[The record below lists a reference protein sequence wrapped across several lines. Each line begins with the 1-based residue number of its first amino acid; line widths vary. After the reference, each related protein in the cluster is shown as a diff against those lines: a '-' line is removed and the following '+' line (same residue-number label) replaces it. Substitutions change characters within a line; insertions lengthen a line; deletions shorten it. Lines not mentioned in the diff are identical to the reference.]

1 MIEELGAN
9 MPPIQT
15 QTPLVGVNTVAPA
28 PSSVDEGPAPD
39 DMSPEEPVVIPNPV
53 ATAFAEDTA
62 IRAAEDA
69 AAAKTIAALDA
80 DPAPDDMQPEPT
92 DVGILNK
99 IGEVIVNPLDASRT
113 AFGAVTSWMVPK
125 EFTPGYRSFTDIGS
139 VDKIPPAEVVNNLRR
154 HQSDPDVVS
163 LFDEEF
169 GPGSAKRYLSLPS
182 ESHMFNLWLYRD
194 DPEVVKEF
202 DRVYGGTSALALRLM
217 DPARSRYTKAQDKR
231 ELIEVLALGQ
241 RTIGGRTGVVKET
254 IDAATTGAAKA
265 GQELVRS
272 GMWLA
277 DLLAGGDSNVSKQID
292 FGAGS
297 NVGTQNPMINDMI
310 TGVSQFLAGRV
321 AIGGKAGGFAKEL
334 GIGALVDAFAFNPDD
349 PNLGDLF
356 KRFGLPAPT
365 AADFES
371 EMAKR
376 ALNAGYGAAAG
387 VVLAG
392 AFKALGGLFR
402 SKTPQ
407 EAAKHIEE
415 FRAKVKEA
423 QEAPV
428 KPVEAPVGPKA
439 TEVPPVAKPGSEVPL
454 EAPRALP
461 EVKAADTASMPQRD
475 ALKAI
480 ITDTPPGAV
489 AYDNALKGATSDGF
503 VPNSVIRIL
512 DDMPK
517 FETLTIKQMDEAV
530 SDVFDRWL
538 NVAGKS
544 VDEIMDVFNAPAILD
559 YVPKIQQLA
568 IATYRQGLRN
578 LTAAKEALDAAKALK
593 VTNADKLDEL
603 VAAQD
608 MATKLLEKYSKV
620 NDAASLFSGRNLALR
635 QTSENVRKALRQP
648 IEDAMK
654 RGATPDEIADLAM
667 RVERTINKESLNRA
681 LRQLAAI
688 NKQIEEAVSP
698 SQVEKLLVKKT
709 ELEKALERI
718 QTTMTKEATT
728 AFSAG
733 LQKVGSIGRQIVKDV
748 ITFTTNAMLSGLGTL
763 KRNVLGGLAHRA
775 AMNVSTF
782 LGQVTKELT
791 LANIATLRLGKI
803 AQGGAEGIRMYRM
816 LRDARSF
823 GLRAGTDS
831 AYKTFKSAL
840 SDAAASSWR
849 NTPGM
854 TRSIMDTAGSGI
866 NAGNY
871 GLKDDS
877 VLGRVINVFGKAVDL
892 QTLGMR
898 FSDEAMTNIYNISAR
913 AEYSAFEFAEKALKR
928 AELVQAKLRDP
939 NLRPK
944 TVARLKDE
952 LRTLKGS
959 KATVD
964 GLTLKEFVERDVL
977 ASKDKLGRW
986 IHEKSAERAEYILL
1000 KNDLNG
1006 VWKKAEI
1013 AVNSVPE
1020 ARILVPFFRSPVQG
1034 FLRGFE
1040 YVPVIRNIPGISQ
1053 FRNQLKSADPLV
1065 AAEARGKMFLGYGIM
1080 LGIWQMYENDMVGEF
1095 IGAGEREK
1103 RQAKQAAGG
1112 LQPNYVD
1119 IGGGRVID
1127 TTGLD
1132 PVSIPFALVGAL
1144 HGSIKR
1150 MERDRMIE
1158 AERQATG
1165 LKNQSLLGPIAD
1177 HTPDAYQTAG
1187 AFAGAIAAALGVAAV
1202 NNPAFTGVKDIV
1214 DLAGA
1219 MFGED
1224 KANALKDQSA
1234 KQKALSRI
1242 LRNQAGKFVPA
1253 LYKSIRDYNDPQLY
1267 EQTYALS
1274 ELLDAFKNEASLNR
1288 EDMSMKYDAMGYPI
1302 QRATDPRGLRGP
1314 LNTMRPTSEDP
1325 KVLEVRQALYDLGKL
1340 SGKGF
1345 VIFNDQV
1352 PDKFLRAAGTD
1363 LRRLDSTEKR
1373 HVIDTFAKE
1382 LRKTG
1387 LMDALHKALVV
1398 EKDKL
1403 KENGLGLGGPVKS
1416 ARLEAVR
1423 KLITKA
1429 REQAWAATLKKEG
1442 LLEEGTGVIP
1452 GGNKK
1457 LQEER
1462 SYGASAILRDELN

>member
-39 DMSPEEPVVIPNPV
+39 NMQPEPSVPNPV
-53 ATAFAEDTA
+53 AEAFTEDQA
-62 IRAAEDA
+62 IRQKEADIVNQLDKKPTPKDIATINSVGEALVNPIDA
-69 AAAKTIAALDA
+69 A
-80 DPAPDDMQPEPT
+80 
-92 DVGILNK
+92 
-99 IGEVIVNPLDASRT
+99 RT
-113 AFGAVTSWMVPK
+113 AFDAATSWMVPK

-139 VDKIPPAEVVNNLRR
+139 IDRIPPENVVNNLRKY
-154 HQSDPDVVS
+154 QSDPEVLS
-163 LFDEEF
+163 LFDQEF

-182 ESHMFNLWLYRD
+182 ESHMFNLWLHRN

-202 DRVYGGTSALALRLM
+202 DRVYGGTSNLVLRIM
-217 DPARSRYTKAQDKR
+217 DPARSRYTKAQDKK

-241 RTIGGRTGVVKET
+241 KLVGGRTGVVKET
-254 IDAATTGAAKA
+254 IDAVTTGTAKA
-265 GQELVRS
+265 GQEIVRS
-272 GMWLA
+272 GMWIA
-277 DLLAGGDSNVSKQID
+277 DLLAGGDSNVAKQID

-297 NVGTQNPMINDMI
+297 NVGTRNPMINDMI
-310 TGVSQFLAGRV
+310 TGVSQFLAGRA

-365 AADFES
+365 SADFES

-387 VVLAG
+387 IVVAG
-392 AFKALGGLFR
+392 AFKAIGGLFR

-407 EAAKHIEE
+407 EAAKHIED
-415 FRAKVKEA
+415 FRAKVKGA

-439 TEVPPVAKPGSEVPL
+439 TEVPPGAKPGSQALP

-461 EVKAADTASMPQRD
+461 DPTEVRVADTAGMPQRD
-475 ALKAI
+475 ALKAL

-489 AYDNALKGATSDGF
+489 AYDNAIKGTASNGY

-517 FETLTIKQMDEAV
+517 FETLSIKQMDEAV

-538 NVAGKS
+538 NVVGKS

-593 VTNADKLDEL
+593 VTNAAKLDEL
-603 VAAQD
+603 ATAQATAA
-608 MATKLLEKYSKV
+608 KLLEKYSKV

-667 RVERTINKESLNRA
+667 RVEKTLNKEGLNRA
-681 LRQLAAI
+681 LRQLAAV
-688 NKQIEEAVSP
+688 NKQIDEAVSP
-698 SQVEKLLVKKT
+698 SQVEKLLVKKA
-709 ELEKALERI
+709 ELEKALEGI

-728 AFSAG
+728 SFSAG
-733 LQKVGSIGRQIVKDV
+733 LQKVGSIGRQVVRDV
-748 ITFTTNAMLSGLGTL
+748 ITFTTNAMLSGPGTTL
-763 KRNVLGGLAHRA
+763 RNIIGGLAHRT

-782 LGQVTKELT
+782 SGLVTKELT

-803 AQGGAEGIRMYRM
+803 AQGGAEGLRMYRM

-831 AYKTFKSAL
+831 AYKTFKGAL
-840 SDAAASSWR
+840 SDAAVSSWK
-849 NTPGM
+849 NTPGQA
-854 TRSIMDTAGSGI
+854 RSIMDTAGSRI

-871 GLKDDS
+871 GLKNDS
-877 VLGRVINVFGKAVDL
+877 VLGRVINVFGKTVDL

-898 FSDEAMTNIYNISAR
+898 FSDEAMNNIYNISAR
-913 AEYSAFEFAEKALKR
+913 AEYSTFEFAEKALKR

-939 NLRPK
+939 TLSPE

-952 LRTLKGS
+952 LRTLRGS

-977 ASKDKLGRW
+977 ASRDNLGRW
-986 IHEKSAERAEYILL
+986 VHEKSAERAEYILL
-1000 KNDLNG
+1000 KNDLEG

-1013 AVNSVPE
+1013 AINSVPE
-1020 ARILVPFFRSPVQG
+1020 ARILMPFFRSPVQG

-1040 YVPVIRNIPGISQ
+1040 YVPVLRNIPGLSQ

-1144 HGSIKR
+1144 HSSIKR

-1165 LKNQSLLGPIAD
+1165 MKNQSLLGPIAD

-1187 AFAGAIAAALGVAAV
+1187 AFAAAIAGALGVAAV

-1234 KQKALSRI
+1234 KQKAMARI

-1302 QRATDPRGLRGP
+1302 QRAIDPRGLRGP
-1314 LNTMRPTSEDP
+1314 LNTMSPTSDNP

-1382 LRKTG
+1382 LQKTG
-1387 LMDALHKALVV
+1387 LMDALHQALVV

>member
-28 PSSVDEGPAPD
+28 PSSVDEGPAPN
-39 DMSPEEPVVIPNPV
+39 DMSPPEPVAPAVNPV
-53 ATAFAEDTA
+53 AAAFEEDTT
-62 IRAAEDA
+62 IRADEAN
-69 AAAKTIAALDA
+69 TIAALNA
-80 DPAPDDMQPEPT
+80 APAPDDIQPAPT
-92 DVGILNK
+92 DVGIMNK

-113 AFGAVTSWMVPK
+113 AFGAAISWMVPK
-125 EFTPGYRSFTDIGS
+125 EFTPGYRSFTEVGS
-139 VDKIPPAEVVNNLRR
+139 LDRLPPAEVVNNLRR

-169 GPGSAKRYLSLPS
+169 GQGSAKRYLSLPS
-182 ESHMFNLWLYRD
+182 ESHMFNLWLYRN
-194 DPEVVKEF
+194 DPEVVKLF
-202 DRVYGGTSALALRLM
+202 DQTYGNTSALALRLM
-217 DPARSRYTKAQDKR
+217 DPARSEYTKAQDKKTYI
-231 ELIEVLALGQ
+231 ELLALGQ
-241 RTIGGRTGVVKET
+241 RTIGGRTGVVEET
-254 IDAATTGAAKA
+254 VAAATSGAGRAS
-265 GQELVRS
+265 QELLRS

-277 DLLAGGDSNVSKQID
+277 DLLTGSGSDVAKQIN
-292 FGAGS
+292 FKAGS

-310 TGVSQFLAGRV
+310 TGVSQFLAGRA

-387 VVLAG
+387 IVVAG
-392 AFKALGGLFR
+392 AFKAMGGLFR

-407 EAAKHIEE
+407 EAAKHIDD

-423 QEAPV
+423 QGAPV

-439 TEVPPVAKPGSEVPL
+439 TEGPPGAKPGSQALP

-461 EVKAADTASMPQRD
+461 EVRVADTAGMPQRD

-489 AYDNALKGATSDGF
+489 AYDNAIKGTASNGY

-517 FETLTIKQMDEAV
+517 FETLSIKQMDEAV

-538 NVAGKS
+538 NVVGKS

-603 VAAQD
+603 AAAQD
-608 MATKLLEKYSKV
+608 TAAKLLEKYSKV
-620 NDAASLFSGRNLALR
+620 NEAASLFSGRNLAIRNTVL
-635 QTSENVRKALRQP
+635 NVRKDLRRDL
-648 IEDAMK
+648 EDAMK
-654 RGATPDEIADLAM
+654 RGATEDEIADLAM
-667 RVERTINKESLNRA
+667 QVEKTLNKEALNRA
-681 LRQLAAI
+681 LRQLAAV

-698 SQVEKLLVKKT
+698 SQVEKLLAKKAL
-709 ELEKALERI
+709 LEKELKGIEK
-718 QTTMTKEATT
+718 TLTKEAK
-728 AFSAG
+728 ASIGKG
-733 LQKVGSIGRQIVKDV
+733 LQRIVAIGRQIVRDV
-748 ITFTTNAMLSGLGTL
+748 ITYTTNAMLSGLGTL
-763 KRNVLGGLAHRA
+763 QRNVLGGVIHRT
-775 AMNVSTF
+775 AMNISTF
-782 LGQVTKELT
+782 SGLVTKELT

-803 AQGGAEGIRMYRM
+803 AQGGAEGLRMYRM

-831 AYKTFKSAL
+831 AYKTFKNAL
-840 SDAAASSWR
+840 SDAAVSSWK
-849 NTPGM
+849 NTPGQ
-854 TRSIMDTAGSGI
+854 TRSIMDTAGSRI

-892 QTLGMR
+892 QTFGMR
-898 FSDEAMTNIYNISAR
+898 FSDEVMTNIFNISAR

-939 NLRPK
+939 NLRPE

-977 ASKDKLGRW
+977 ASKNNLGRW
-986 IHEKSAERAEYILL
+986 VHEKSAERAEYILL
-1000 KNDLNG
+1000 KNDLEGN
-1006 VWKKAEI
+1006 WKKAEI
-1013 AVNSVPE
+1013 AINRVPE
-1020 ARILVPFFRSPVQG
+1020 ARIMVPFFRSPVQG

-1040 YVPVIRNIPGISQ
+1040 YVPVLRNIPGLSR

-1080 LGIWQMYENDMVGEF
+1080 MGIWQMYENDMVGEF

-1234 KQKALSRI
+1234 KQKALARI

-1253 LYKSIRDYNDPQLY
+1253 LYKGIRDFNDPQLY

-1274 ELLDAFKNEASLNR
+1274 ELLEAFKNEASLNR

-1302 QRATDPRGLRGP
+1302 QRAIDPRGLRGP
-1314 LNTMRPTSEDP
+1314 LNTMRPTSDNP
-1325 KVLEVRQALYDLGKL
+1325 KVIEVRQALYDLGKL

-1382 LRKTG
+1382 LQKTG
-1387 LMDALHKALVV
+1387 LMDALHQALVV

>member
-15 QTPLVGVNTVAPA
+15 QTPLVGVNTVVPA
-28 PSSVDEGPAPD
+28 PSSVDGGPPPNTIQ
-39 DMSPEEPVVIPNPV
+39 PEPSTPNPV
-53 ATAFAEDTA
+53 AEAFTEDKA
-62 IRAAEDA
+62 IRQQEDD
-69 AAAKTIAALDA
+69 IINQLDQEP
-80 DPAPDDMQPEPT
+80 DPDAIQEDPSPPT
-92 DVGILNK
+92 LNAV
-99 IGEVIVNPLDASRT
+99 GEVLVNPLDAAQT
-113 AFGAVTSWMVPK
+113 AFDAATSWMVPK

-139 VDKIPPAEVVNNLRR
+139 LDKIPPENVVNNLRT
-154 HQSDPDVVS
+154 HQSDPEVVE
-163 LFDEEF
+163 LFDKEF
-169 GPGSAKRYLSLPS
+169 GPGSSKRYLSLPS
-182 ESHMFNLWLYRD
+182 ESHMFNLWLSRN
-194 DPEVVKEF
+194 DPDVVKEF
-202 DRVYGGTSALALRLM
+202 DKIYGGTSALALRLM
-217 DPARSRYTKAQDKR
+217 DPARSEYTKAQDKQ
-231 ELIEVLALGQ
+231 ELIKVLALGQ

-254 IDAATTGAAKA
+254 IDAVTTGSAKT
-265 GQELVRS
+265 GQEIVRF
-272 GMWLA
+272 GMSIA

-297 NVGTQNPMINDMI
+297 NVGTQYPAINDMI
-310 TGVSQFLAGRV
+310 TTISQALTGRV
-321 AIGGKAGGFAKEL
+321 AIGGKAGGFIKEL
-334 GIGALVDAFAFNPDD
+334 GIGALVDGIAFNPDD

-356 KRFGLPAPT
+356 KRAGLPAPT

-376 ALNAGYGAAAG
+376 ALNAGYGAVAG
-387 VVLAG
+387 TVVAG

-407 EAAKHIEE
+407 EAAKHIDD
-415 FRAKVKEA
+415 FRAKVKGA

-439 TEVPPVAKPGSEVPL
+439 VEVPPGAKPGSQALP
-454 EAPRALP
+454 EAPKALP
-461 EVKAADTASMPQRD
+461 EVRAADTAGMPQRD

-489 AYDNALKGATSDGF
+489 AYDNAIKGAASDGF

-517 FETLTIKQMDEAV
+517 FETLSIKQMDEAV

-568 IATYRQGLRN
+568 IATYRQGVRN
-578 LTAAKEALDAAKALK
+578 LTAAKEALDAAKDLK
-593 VTNADKLDEL
+593 VTNADKLTEL
-603 VAAQD
+603 DTAQD
-608 MATKLLEKYSKV
+608 MAAKLLEKYSKV
-620 NDAASLFSGRNLALR
+620 NEAASLFSGRNLALR

-667 RVERTINKESLNRA
+667 RVESTLNKEGLHRV
-681 LRQLAAI
+681 LRQINSI
-688 NKQIEEAVSP
+688 NKQIDEAVSS
-698 SQVEKLLVKKT
+698 SQVEKLLVKKA
-709 ELEKALERI
+709 ELEKTLESI
-718 QTTMTKEATT
+718 QNTMTKEATT
-728 AFSAG
+728 SFSAG
-733 LQKVGSIGRQIVKDV
+733 LQKVGSIIRQVIKDV
-748 ITFTTNAMLSGLGTL
+748 ITLTTNAMLSGLGTI
-763 KRNVLGGLAHRA
+763 KRNVLGGVIHRTA
-775 AMNVSTF
+775 VNVSTF

-791 LANIATLRLGKI
+791 LTNLATLQLNKI
-803 AQGGAEGIRMYRM
+803 AQGGVEGFNMYRM
-816 LRDARSF
+816 LRDARSY
-823 GLRAGTDS
+823 GIRAGTDS
-831 AYKTFKSAL
+831 AYKTFKGAL
-840 SDAAASSWR
+840 KDAAVASWK
-849 NTPGM
+849 NTPGQA
-854 TRSIMDTAGSGI
+854 RSIMDTANIRI

-871 GLKDDS
+871 GLKDDNA
-877 VLGRVINVFGKAVDL
+877 LGRVINVFGKGVDL
-892 QTLGMR
+892 MTLGMR
-898 FSDEAMTNIYNISAR
+898 FSDEVMTNIYNISAR

-939 NLRPK
+939 RLRPE

-986 IHEKSAERAEYILL
+986 VHEKSAERAEYILL
-1000 KNDLNG
+1000 KNDLEG

-1013 AVNSVPE
+1013 AINSNPE
-1020 ARILVPFFRSPVQG
+1020 ARIMVPFFRSPVQG

-1040 YVPVIRNIPGISQ
+1040 YVPVLRNIPGLSK

-1165 LKNQSLLGPIAD
+1165 LKNQSLLGPIAE
-1177 HTPDAYQTAG
+1177 HTPDAYQMAG
-1187 AFAGAIAAALGVAAV
+1187 AFAGAIASALGVAAV
-1202 NNPAFTGVKDIV
+1202 NNPAFTFVKDIV
-1214 DLAGA
+1214 DLGGA
-1219 MFGED
+1219 FFGED
-1224 KANALKDQSA
+1224 KANVLKDQSA
-1234 KQKALSRI
+1234 KQKSLSRI

-1253 LYKSIRDYNDPQLY
+1253 LYKNYRDFNDPQLY

-1302 QRATDPRGLRGP
+1302 QRAIDPRGVAGP
-1314 LNTMRPTSEDP
+1314 INTMRPTSDDP

-1340 SGKGF
+1340 TGKGF

-1382 LRKTG
+1382 LQKTG
-1387 LMDALHKALVV
+1387 LMDALHQALVV

-1423 KLITKA
+1423 NLITKA

-1462 SYGASAILRDELN
+1462 SYGGSAILRDELN